1 MSVPV
6 LTIPGLWNS
15 GPQHWQTYWEARH
28 PSFRRVM
35 QRDFDQPDRSE
46 WVANLEMA
54 VTDCDTPPVLAAHSL
69 GCSLVGQWA
78 EDCGGQGV
86 LGAFLVAPS
95 DVEHP
100 DYPIEGRSFSYMPL
114 SRLPFPSI
122 VIASTNDQFVS
133 VERARQFAD
142 AWGSRL
148 VFIGDAGHINGDSGH
163 GPWPEG
169 EQMLL
174 DFCASLSS

>member
-1 MSVPV
+1 M
-6 LTIPGLWNS
+6 
-15 GPQHWQTYWEARH
+15 
-28 PSFRRVM
+28 
-35 QRDFDQPDRSE
+35 
-46 WVANLEMA
+46 
-54 VTDCDTPPVLAAHSL
+54 
-69 GCSLVGQWA
+69 
-78 EDCGGQGV
+78 
-86 LGAFLVAPS
+86 LGAFIVAQS

-122 VIASTNDQFVS
+122 VVASTNDVYVS

-148 VFIGDAGHINGDSGH
+148 VFIGDAGHVNAASGY

-169 EQMLL
+169 EQMLFE
-174 DFCASLSS
+174 FCASLSS

>member
-1 MSVPV
+1 MTTQI

-15 GPQHWQTYWEARH
+15 GPEHWQTYWEAKH
-28 PSFRRVM
+28 PFIRRVQ
-35 QRDFDQPDRSE
+35 QRDFNLPDRSE

-54 VTDCDTPPVLAAHSL
+54 VTDCDRPPVLAAHSL
-69 GCSLVGQWA
+69 GCSLVAQWS

-95 DVEHP
+95 DVEAP
-100 DYPIEGRSFSYMPL
+100 DYPIEGRTFSYMPL
-114 SRLPFPSI
+114 SKLPFPSI
-122 VIASTNDQFVS
+122 VVASSNDPYVS
-133 VERARQFAD
+133 IERASEFAK

-148 VFIGDAGHINGDSGH
+148 VIIGDAGHINGASGH

-169 EQMLL
+169 EEMLL
-174 DFCASLSS
+174 EFCRSVSV